1 MTMTAIERVKPLSNR
16 EFAALGL
23 TEVAYLRQTTM
34 DGQPG
39 FAIHAANGRMIGFA
53 PNRNT
58 AIEFI
63 RDNNLEPATLH

>member
-1 MTMTAIERVKPLSNR
+1 M
-16 EFAALGL
+16 
-23 TEVAYLRQTTM
+23 AYLRQTTM
-34 DGQPG
+34 DGQLG